1 VFAVNFRGAFAILNF
16 LKRRERQT
24 MYEKQMSAIAEGFR
38 LVADSY
44 EGHEK
49 AVLDIITDCQ
59 DAMEAEREG
68 AVGTWE
74 KRELDYA
81 RIAVRD
87 GFLRLALVAA
97 EKALVVSQLPRNE
110 YEYGLNYGHT
120 Q

>member
-1 VFAVNFRGAFAILNF
+1 
-16 LKRRERQT
+16 

-44 EGHEK
+44 VGQEQ
-49 AVLDIITDCQ
+49 AVLGIIADCQ
-59 DAMEAEREG
+59 NAMEAEREG
-68 AVGTWE
+68 AVGPWE

-97 EKALVVSQLPRNE
+97 GKALVVSQLPRNE
-110 YEYGLNYGHT
+110 YEYGLSYGRP
-120 Q
+120 QADDNDGE